1 MKLLENLSGWF
12 ADLQPR
18 ERLIMTIGAVL
29 LVIAAIYMALLPAM
43 QKNTEL
49 EQRYQS
55 LNDDMQWLREQSAVV
70 SRLDSSCDGQ
80 AIQSGQKKEVITR
93 IVRRGQL
100 KLLGLNQDD
109 LTFFSFTVT
118 GTSPNRI
125 LQVIH
130 QLTCQGL
137 ALELLDIR
145 LSASEKVGYVAD
157 IEVINVD

>member
-43 QKNTEL
+43 QKNAEL

-55 LNDDMQWLREQSAVV
+55 LNDDMQWLREQ
-70 SRLDSSCDGQ
+70 
-80 AIQSGQKKEVITR
+80 KEVITR
-93 IVRRGQL
+93 IIRRGQL

-109 LTFFSFTVT
+109 LTFFSFTVS

-125 LQVIH
+125 LQMIH

-137 ALELLDIR
+137 ALEFLDIR
-145 LSASEKVGYVAD
+145 ISTGEKVGYVAD